1 MKRINVIMQ
10 TRSTVHLIDTKI
22 HQNLKRNL
30 GEGLSRTI
38 DLGLTFENRNVLLNA
53 HLFAPGSVSH
63 KYNMTDLE
71 LISHLSDIA
80 RANGAKSVFVVANPA
95 NHVTDIEKF
104 YDAMGMMNL
113 TGQDKFYWFNLT
125 SRIRGTTVDIDR
137 DWVIINVTLPKT
149 HNELVLGTCLENF
162 AMGYIFRD
170 SRIKLYDSDLAKAI
184 VEKNV
189 NLRGRITII
198 DIMDGRYGQEG
209 WGPYFGSQIDPG
221 FMIFGKDPV
230 AIDAITARLL
240 SYSPSE
246 IPVINNAKKMDFGDI
261 DPIVEGDNIEPI
273 KIIRSPD
280 WRMRLLGE
288 DEQFIAVCWFDEE
301 SQTGYR
307 RDYKLEKLEDGL
319 RYELV
324 KQLIEPGQK
333 RDKEAAIYDLFNYGN
348 RRLEQNEKMK
358 LF

>member
-1 MKRINVIMQ
+1 MQ
-10 TRSTVHLIDTKI
+10 TRSVVHLIDTRI

-30 GEGLSRTI
+30 GEGLSRII
-38 DLGLTFENRNVLLNA
+38 DPEQTFAYRNVLINA
-53 HLFAPGSVSH
+53 NLYAPGSVSH
-63 KYNMTDLE
+63 TYNMTDLE

-80 RANGAKSVFVVANPA
+80 RANGARSVFVVANPA

-104 YDAMGMMNL
+104 YEAMGMMNL
-113 TGQDKFYWFNLT
+113 TKQDKFYWFNLT
-125 SRIRGTTVDIDR
+125 SRMRGTTVDIDR

-149 HNELVLGTCLENF
+149 HNELVLSTCLENL

-170 SRIKLYDSDLAKAI
+170 SRIKLYDSDLAKAV

-189 NLRGRITII
+189 NLRKRIRTI

-209 WGPYFGSQIDPG
+209 WGPYFGSEIDPG

-230 AIDAITARLL
+230 AIDATAARLL
-240 SYSPSE
+240 GFAPDE
-246 IPVINNAKKMDFGDI
+246 IPTINNANKMNFGDI
-261 DPIVEGDNIEPI
+261 DPIVEGDNVKPI
-273 KIIRSPD
+273 KIKRSPD
-280 WRMRLLGE
+280 WRMRLLGK
-288 DEQFIAVCWFDEE
+288 DEQFIAVCWFDED

-307 RDYKLEKLEDGL
+307 NDYKLETFEDGL
-319 RYELV
+319 RYKLT
-324 KQLIEPGQK
+324 KQLIESGQK
-333 RDKEAAIYDLFNYGN
+333 RDKEAAIYDLFNNGN